1 MARATNSGQP
11 VNLNMAIQSKSG
23 GYYIPADQLNVM
35 VNGVMQ
41 ILRNNFK
48 SMIDDLKSGKTRTKP
63 QNWYDK
69 IRNFLWGYDNPNNP
83 WYQANRIG
91 GLGQVS
97 PRNEVSLQEYKTFNG
112 WIKKYNS
119 LNITEARLVL
129 DDMIRPHIEKIEDEI
144 RDYIRTFVQ
153 PYYVY
158 RPEFGPP
165 KEEKA
170 VTGGKGS
177 SRGSGKKNV
186 VSGEKEKQPEKQPEK
201 PVVSK
206 PKAGPGD
213 PFDKKSSVKSTVTS
227 EIKPQSKT
235 PAKRTSHPKTLAD
248 KLKQD
253 AAAKAALKAAEIED
267 GHSAYENYI
276 VAITKPYFK
285 DFDGCTL
292 YERTL
297 ICLDKMRKIKED

>member
-11 VNLNMAIQSKSG
+11 VNLNTAIQSKSG

-69 IRNFLWGYDNPNNP
+69 ISNFLWGYDNPKNP

-170 VTGGKGS
+170 VT
-177 SRGSGKKNV
+177 RGRGAGA
-186 VSGEKEKQPEKQPEK
+186 VSGEQSGTENQPKT
-201 PVVSK
+201 VVSN

-227 EIKPQSKT
+227 EIKPKSKT

-267 GHSAYENYI
+267 GHGAYENYI